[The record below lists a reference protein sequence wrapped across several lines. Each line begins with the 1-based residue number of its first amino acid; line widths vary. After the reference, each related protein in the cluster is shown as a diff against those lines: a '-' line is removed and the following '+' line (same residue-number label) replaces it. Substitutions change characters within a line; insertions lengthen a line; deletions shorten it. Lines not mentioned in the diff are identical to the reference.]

1 LSESAGPRRV
11 LITGIGLVTPLGETL
26 AAFSQALSCGHS
38 GFAAVKSSHSDE
50 VPGARVHS
58 DLTEGLTR
66 SELMLADRSTQLALR
81 AAALALRDAGW
92 DADDPE
98 WERCGL
104 FVGSGSG
111 PTEAVHTAHAS
122 LHSSGRMAGTSLLR
136 CLPSG
141 AASAIAIRHHLRG
154 QTQTYTSAC
163 ASSAQAIGEAM
174 RAIRH
179 GYIDV
184 ALVGGTE
191 APFGGSTIKAWEAMR
206 VLAPMGDNIAQACRP
221 FDRSRRGIVLGEGAA
236 FFVLE
241 SQARARSRG
250 VHQLAHAQLAGYGA
264 AGDGHHWT
272 EPNAGGQAQAM
283 FEAIH
288 DAGLQPQDI
297 GAINAH
303 GTGTAVGD
311 QVEARSIGSL
321 FESKRRNDASA
332 PWVSSTKGHH
342 GHLLGAS
349 GAIEMAAAIATLKTG
364 NVPATRNLNEADAE
378 NTLRLVRGKPA
389 RLREGSAV
397 LSNSFAF
404 GGSNACLVLKA
415 A

>member
-1 LSESAGPRRV
+1 VR
-11 LITGIGLVTPLGETL
+11 T
-26 AAFSQALSCGHS
+26 
-38 GFAAVKSSHSDE
+38 
-50 VPGARVHS
+50 
-58 DLTEGLTR
+58 DLTEGLSR
-66 SELMLADRSTQLALR
+66 GELMLADRSAQLALR
-81 AAALALRDAGW
+81 AAGLALRSAGW

-111 PTEAVHTAHAS
+111 PTESVHVVHAS
-122 LHSSGRMAGTSLLR
+122 LHGSGRMAGTSLLR

-141 AASAIAIRHHLRG
+141 AASAVALRFRLRG
-154 QTQTYTSAC
+154 ATQTYTSAC

-179 GYIDV
+179 GYLDV

-191 APFGGSTIKAWEAMR
+191 APFGGSTVKAWQAMR
-206 VLAPMGDNIAQACRP
+206 VLAPLGEDPAQASRP
-221 FDRSRRGIVLGEGAA
+221 FDRGRRGIVLGEGAV

-241 SQARARSRG
+241 SQAHARARG
-250 VHQLAHAQLAGYGA
+250 VDGLAYAQLAGYGA

-272 EPNAGGQAQAM
+272 EPSARGQAQAM

-288 DAGLQPQDI
+288 DAGLSPQDI
-297 GAINAH
+297 GAVNAH
-303 GTGTAVGD
+303 GTGTTVGD
-311 QVEARSIGSL
+311 EVEAQSI
-321 FESKRRNDASA
+321 ASIFGA
-332 PWVSSTKGHH
+332 HQGNARGKDVSVPWVSSTKGHH

-349 GAIEMAAAIATLKTG
+349 GAIEMAAAIAALKG
-364 NVPATRNLNEADAE
+364 GFVPATRNLDQADAG
-378 NTLRLVRGKPA
+378 NVLRLVRGEPA
-389 RLREGSAV
+389 RLRKGSAV